1 QNMMSG
7 ERSAGLLVALGVVVM
22 GLYVIVP
29 LIVGAYVG
37 SRMQNLVWSHT
48 QSQYLR
54 LNSQLRMAPLL
65 RVSLV
70 NWLLILVTL
79 GLYWPFAKVRLARLK
94 LEAMSVVVEG
104 DVDDWVA
111 QASQDPQGA
120 LGDAA
125 GDFFGIDM
133 GL

>member
-1 QNMMSG
+1 
-7 ERSAGLLVALGVVVM
+7 
-22 GLYVIVP
+22 VP
-29 LIVGAYVG
+29 LVVGSYLG
-37 SRMQNLVWSHT
+37 SRMQNLLWSHT
-48 QSQYLR
+48 ASAQLR
-54 LNSQLRMAPLL
+54 LSSDLRMGPLL
-65 RVSLV
+65 KVSLV

-79 GLYWPFAKVRLARLK
+79 GLYWPFAQVRLARLK
-94 LEAMSVVVEG
+94 LEAMVVSVEG
-104 DVDDWVA
+104 HVDEWVA